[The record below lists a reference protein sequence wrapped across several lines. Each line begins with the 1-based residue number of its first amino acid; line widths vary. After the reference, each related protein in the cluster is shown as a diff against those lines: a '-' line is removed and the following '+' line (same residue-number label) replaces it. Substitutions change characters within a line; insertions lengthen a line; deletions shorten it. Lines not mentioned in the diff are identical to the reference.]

1 MTRFCMDQQL
11 LECRLIR
18 CMGHMKCVIQL
29 NSTGAIIPITLTH
42 QLNPAC
48 SPHVTVLK
56 PVDAKVLLGKFT
68 VDWFEDC
75 ELRDIAWPAQ
85 PPPHSFPP
93 QRLHKRKRKQ

>member
-1 MTRFCMDQQL
+1 
-11 LECRLIR
+11 
-18 CMGHMKCVIQL
+18 MGHMKCVIQL

-68 VDWFEDC
+68 VDW
-75 ELRDIAWPAQ
+75 
-85 PPPHSFPP
+85 
-93 QRLHKRKRKQ
+93 